1 MKNSSFSK
9 PAIAV
14 LAFAGAMMAV
24 VSLIDMTKAE
34 ARASA
39 EESSFKWTT
48 VEIDGETVSV
58 MVRKDALAPNESLS

>member
-1 MKNSSFSK
+1 
-9 PAIAV
+9 
-14 LAFAGAMMAV
+14 MMAV